1 MFAIQN
7 FLQMSITIKDKKF
20 VPFITAQQIE
30 NRITELAKRI
40 DTDYA
45 GKQVLCI
52 GILNGSF
59 IFAADL
65 ARALNLSIEFTFIKY
80 TSYRKMISSGEVD
93 KLIGLTSEVK
103 NRHVLLIEDIIDTG
117 LTMTE
122 IINDMQQLQPA
133 SLEIVSLLL
142 KPSALQ
148 EDLDIKY
155 IGFEIENK
163 FVVGYGLDYDGYGR
177 NLKDIHIVA
186 Q

>member
-1 MFAIQN
+1 
-7 FLQMSITIKDKKF
+7 MSVIINDKKF

-30 NRITELAKRI
+30 TRIAELAKRI

-45 GKQVLCI
+45 GKKVLCI

-65 ARALNLSIEFTFIKY
+65 ARALNLSVEFTFIKY
-80 TSYRKMISSGEVD
+80 TSYRKMLSSGQVD

-117 LTMTE
+117 LTMSE
-122 IINDMQQLQPA
+122 IINDMQQMQPA
-133 SLEIVSLLL
+133 SMEIATLLL

-155 IGFEIENK
+155 IGFEIENR

-177 NLKDIHIVA
+177 NLKDISVLA
-186 Q
+186 QD

>member
-1 MFAIQN
+1 
-7 FLQMSITIKDKKF
+7 MSVTINDKKF
-20 VPFITAQQIE
+20 VPFISSQQIE
-30 NRITELAKRI
+30 TRIAELAKRI
-40 DTDYA
+40 DADYA
-45 GKQVLCI
+45 GKKVLCI

-65 ARALNLSIEFTFIKY
+65 ARALNLSVEFTFIKY
-80 TSYRKMISSGEVD
+80 TSYRKMLSSGQVD

-117 LTMTE
+117 LTMSE
-122 IINDMQQLQPA
+122 IINDMQQMQPA
-133 SLEIVSLLL
+133 SMEIATLLL

-155 IGFEIENK
+155 IGFEIENR

-177 NLKDIHIVA
+177 NFKDISVLL
-186 Q
+186 QD

>member
-1 MFAIQN
+1 
-7 FLQMSITIKDKKF
+7 MSVTINDKKF
-20 VPFITAQQIE
+20 VPFIAAQQIE
-30 NRITELAKRI
+30 TRIAELAKRI
-40 DTDYA
+40 DADYA
-45 GKQVLCI
+45 GKKVLCI

-80 TSYRKMISSGEVD
+80 TSYRKMISSGQVD

-117 LTMTE
+117 LTMSE
-122 IINDMQQLQPA
+122 IINDMQQMQPA
-133 SLEIVSLLL
+133 SMEIATLLL

-155 IGFEIENK
+155 IGFEIENR

-177 NLKDIHIVA
+177 NLKDISVLS
-186 Q
+186 QD

>member
-1 MFAIQN
+1 MP
-7 FLQMSITIKDKKF
+7 ITIKDKKF
-20 VPFITAQQIE
+20 VPFINAKIIE
-30 NRITELAKRI
+30 QRIADIAKRI
-40 DTDYA
+40 EIDYA
-45 GKQVLCI
+45 GKEVLCI

-65 ARALNLSIEFTFIKY
+65 ARALNLSVEFTFIKY
-80 TSYRKMISSGEVD
+80 VSYRKMKSSGEVD
-93 KLIGLTSEVK
+93 RLIGLTSEVK

-122 IINDMQQLQPA
+122 ILNDMQQLQPA
-133 SLEIVSLLL
+133 SMEIATLLL

-155 IGFEIENK
+155 IGFEIENR

-177 NLKDIHIVA
+177 NLKDIHILE
-186 Q
+186 

>member
-1 MFAIQN
+1 
-7 FLQMSITIKDKKF
+7 MSITINDKKF
-20 VPFITAQQIE
+20 VPFITAQRIE
-30 NRITELAKRI
+30 TRIAEIAKRI
-40 DTDYA
+40 DADYA
-45 GKQVLCI
+45 GKKVLCI

-65 ARALNLSIEFTFIKY
+65 ARALNLSVEFTFIKY
-80 TSYRKMISSGEVD
+80 TSYRKMLSSGQVD

-117 LTMTE
+117 LTMSE
-122 IINDMQQLQPA
+122 IINDMQQMQPA
-133 SLEIVSLLL
+133 SMEIATLLL

-155 IGFEIENK
+155 IGFEIENR

-177 NLKDIHIVA
+177 NLKDISVLSPE
-186 Q
+186 

>member
-1 MFAIQN
+1 MP
-7 FLQMSITIKDKKF
+7 ITIKDKKF
-20 VPFITAQQIE
+20 VPFINAKIIE
-30 NRITELAKRI
+30 QRITDIAKRI
-40 DTDYA
+40 EIDYA
-45 GKQVLCI
+45 GKEVLCI

-65 ARALNLSIEFTFIKY
+65 ARALNLSVEFTFIKY
-80 TSYRKMISSGEVD
+80 VSYRKMKSSGEVD
-93 KLIGLTSEVK
+93 RLIGLTSEVK

-122 IINDMQQLQPA
+122 ILNDMQQLQPA
-133 SLEIVSLLL
+133 SMEIATLLL

-155 IGFEIENK
+155 IGFEIENR

-177 NLKDIHIVA
+177 NLKDIHILE
-186 Q
+186 

>member
-1 MFAIQN
+1 
-7 FLQMSITIKDKKF
+7 MSVTINDKKF

-30 NRITELAKRI
+30 TRIAEIAKRI
-40 DTDYA
+40 DADYA
-45 GKQVLCI
+45 GKKVLCI

-65 ARALNLSIEFTFIKY
+65 ARALNLSVEFTFIKY
-80 TSYRKMISSGEVD
+80 TSYRKMLSSGQVD

-117 LTMTE
+117 LTMSE
-122 IINDMQQLQPA
+122 IINDMQQMQPA
-133 SLEIVSLLL
+133 SMEIATLLL

-155 IGFEIENK
+155 IGFEIENR

-177 NLKDIHIVA
+177 NLKDIAVLS
-186 Q
+186 QD